1 MKYLETLINIQAAIE
16 AEIEVEI
23 EIVTMMT
30 EAIRKEFM

>member
-1 MKYLETLINIQAAIE
+1 MKYLETLINIKAAIE